1 MKKFNVTGR
10 CIPEEH
16 YMVNIDDKLKA
27 MKSLVDAGS
36 YFVMNRARQ
45 YGKTT
50 TLGILAEYL
59 KKEYAVVSL
68 DFQMLSNADFADE
81 ETFVYS
87 FADIFLEAIRE
98 ENTENVISVHDVQEL
113 KNALENGKIKGLRN
127 LFVFLSR
134 LCASAEKPVVLIID
148 EVDSATNNQ
157 VFLDFLAQL
166 RGYYLARKVKATFKS
181 VILAGVYDIKNLK
194 LKLRPEGEHKYNSP
208 WNIATSFDVDM
219 SFSVDGIAGM
229 LKEYET
235 DYNTGMDVREV
246 AVSIYEYTSGY
257 PFLVSL
263 ICKTIAENISLKSE
277 RLKGNLAWSKEGV
290 SEAVKIILKE
300 QATIF
305 DSLIKQIDTYK
316 ELREMLYAILF
327 QGSRLSFNPYNESIN
342 LALMFGYVK
351 EKDGSL
357 VIANR
362 IFEMQLYN
370 YFLSKD
376 ELLETTYQEAQSNK
390 NQFIKNGTLNM
401 DLVIEKFVTYFHDVY
416 GDNDQKFIEEYGRK
430 FFLLYLKPIINGT
443 GNYYIEAETRDAKRT
458 DVIVDYL
465 GEQFIIELKIWN
477 GEKYNTE
484 GEEQV
489 AGYLERYH
497 LKKGYL
503 LSFSFNK
510 KKEVGVKN
518 VVYGDKVIVEAVMGL
533 SCFWNS
539 R

>member
-1 MKKFNVTGR
+1 M
-10 CIPEEH
+10 
-16 YMVNIDDKLKA
+16 
-27 MKSLVDAGS
+27 
-36 YFVMNRARQ
+36 
-45 YGKTT
+45 
-50 TLGILAEYL
+50 
-59 KKEYAVVSL
+59 
-68 DFQMLSNADFADE
+68 
-81 ETFVYS
+81 
-87 FADIFLEAIRE
+87 
-98 ENTENVISVHDVQEL
+98 
-113 KNALENGKIKGLRN
+113 
-127 LFVFLSR
+127 
-134 LCASAEKPVVLIID
+134 
-148 EVDSATNNQ
+148 
-157 VFLDFLAQL
+157 
-166 RGYYLARKVKATFKS
+166 
-181 VILAGVYDIKNLK
+181 K

-484 GEEQV
+484 GEE
-489 AGYLERYH
+489 GKCR
-497 LKKGYL
+497 
-503 LSFSFNK
+503 LSGTISS
-510 KKEVGVKN
+510 EEG
-518 VVYGDKVIVEAVMGL
+518 ISAVL
-533 SCFWNS
+533 
-539 R
+539 

>member
-1 MKKFNVTGR
+1 
-10 CIPEEH
+10 
-16 YMVNIDDKLKA
+16 
-27 MKSLVDAGS
+27 
-36 YFVMNRARQ
+36 
-45 YGKTT
+45 
-50 TLGILAEYL
+50 
-59 KKEYAVVSL
+59 
-68 DFQMLSNADFADE
+68 
-81 ETFVYS
+81 
-87 FADIFLEAIRE
+87 
-98 ENTENVISVHDVQEL
+98 
-113 KNALENGKIKGLRN
+113 
-127 LFVFLSR
+127 
-134 LCASAEKPVVLIID
+134 
-148 EVDSATNNQ
+148 
-157 VFLDFLAQL
+157 
-166 RGYYLARKVKATFKS
+166 
-181 VILAGVYDIKNLK
+181 
-194 LKLRPEGEHKYNSP
+194 
-208 WNIATSFDVDM
+208 
-219 SFSVDGIAGM
+219 
-229 LKEYET
+229 
-235 DYNTGMDVREV
+235 
-246 AVSIYEYTSGY
+246 
-257 PFLVSL
+257 
-263 ICKTIAENISLKSE
+263 
-277 RLKGNLAWSKEGV
+277 
-290 SEAVKIILKE
+290 
-300 QATIF
+300 
-305 DSLIKQIDTYK
+305 
-316 ELREMLYAILF
+316 MLYAILF

-518 VVYGDKVIVEAVMGL
+518 VVYGDKVIVEAVV
-533 SCFWNS
+533 
-539 R
+539 

>member
-1 MKKFNVTGR
+1 M
-10 CIPEEH
+10 
-16 YMVNIDDKLKA
+16 
-27 MKSLVDAGS
+27 
-36 YFVMNRARQ
+36 
-45 YGKTT
+45 
-50 TLGILAEYL
+50 
-59 KKEYAVVSL
+59 
-68 DFQMLSNADFADE
+68 
-81 ETFVYS
+81 
-87 FADIFLEAIRE
+87 
-98 ENTENVISVHDVQEL
+98 
-113 KNALENGKIKGLRN
+113 
-127 LFVFLSR
+127 
-134 LCASAEKPVVLIID
+134 
-148 EVDSATNNQ
+148 
-157 VFLDFLAQL
+157 
-166 RGYYLARKVKATFKS
+166 
-181 VILAGVYDIKNLK
+181 K

-518 VVYGDKVIVEAVMGL
+518 VVYGDKVIVEAVV
-533 SCFWNS
+533 
-539 R
+539 

>member
-510 KKEVGVKN
+510 KKEVSVKN
-518 VVYGDKVIVEAVMGL
+518 VVYGDKVIVEAVV
-533 SCFWNS
+533 
-539 R
+539 

>member
-1 MKKFNVTGR
+1 M
-10 CIPEEH
+10 
-16 YMVNIDDKLKA
+16 
-27 MKSLVDAGS
+27 
-36 YFVMNRARQ
+36 
-45 YGKTT
+45 
-50 TLGILAEYL
+50 
-59 KKEYAVVSL
+59 
-68 DFQMLSNADFADE
+68 
-81 ETFVYS
+81 
-87 FADIFLEAIRE
+87 
-98 ENTENVISVHDVQEL
+98 
-113 KNALENGKIKGLRN
+113 RN

-390 NQFIKNGTLNM
+390 NQFIKM
-401 DLVIEKFVTYFHDVY
+401 V
-416 GDNDQKFIEEYGRK
+416 R
-430 FFLLYLKPIINGT
+430 
-443 GNYYIEAETRDAKRT
+443 
-458 DVIVDYL
+458 
-465 GEQFIIELKIWN
+465 
-477 GEKYNTE
+477 
-484 GEEQV
+484 
-489 AGYLERYH
+489 
-497 LKKGYL
+497 
-503 LSFSFNK
+503 
-510 KKEVGVKN
+510 
-518 VVYGDKVIVEAVMGL
+518 
-533 SCFWNS
+533 
-539 R
+539 